1 MKKLER
7 RAILCLM
14 LVAVILIGLGYF
26 IFRFI
31 TEGNEWAAFYT
42 NRAVNNSGHLSSESR
57 RKAENLFDQ
66 KYLGKAGYRNDRK
79 QTYHKRACRRRRPPE
94 NQTDRLIAHES
105 LSPLVAGYVTQR
117 GRIRHATWPDTS
129 RNVVGYVP

>member
-31 TEGNEWAAFYT
+31 TEGNE
-42 NRAVNNSGHLSSESR
+42 
-57 RKAENLFDQ
+57 
-66 KYLGKAGYRNDRK
+66 
-79 QTYHKRACRRRRPPE
+79 
-94 NQTDRLIAHES
+94 
-105 LSPLVAGYVTQR
+105 
-117 GRIRHATWPDTS
+117 
-129 RNVVGYVP
+129 